1 MPIRLN
7 VGCGPKKYDGYIN
20 VDVSDTYEPDR
31 LDNAT
36 TLETFNG
43 NEGTIDEIRSEHLF
57 EHILPWDTT
66 KVLERWKEL
75 LKKGGFVSIEVPDIL
90 AAAQRIVEE
99 HERMEWNPKHRF
111 DEKLTLYPLYS
122 NPNQR
127 NVPWDRHM
135 WGYSVKTLTQLLED
149 HGFTDVVSAM
159 PRSVAGATRD
169 IRVVG
174 FKS

>member
-20 VDVSDTYEPDR
+20 VDISDAYEPDR
-31 LDNAT
+31 IDNACS
-36 TLETFNG
+36 LDTFNG
-43 NEGTIDEIRSEHLF
+43 VEDTVDEIRSEHLF
-57 EHILPWDTT
+57 EHIVPWETT
-66 KVLERWKEL
+66 QVLVRWKNL
-75 LKKGGFVSIEVPDIL
+75 LKSGGFVSIEVPDIL
-90 AAAQRIVEE
+90 AAAQRIIEE
-99 HERMEWNPKHRF
+99 HERMEWNPDHRF
-111 DEKLTLYPLYS
+111 DPRLTLFPLYS

-135 WGYSVKTLTQLLED
+135 WGYSVKTLSQLLKD
-149 HGFTDVVSAM
+149 HGYINIEAAM

-174 FKS
+174 FKP